1 MNIKTG
7 MGKGLTLRAERNR
20 EKATDWD
27 VFVDQSE
34 PPQGGLPSVQCGVF
48 RCHDGKGLM
57 MHPSPRETVSV
68 LLRADIDPDMFKSST
83 YRLLRQVCSWTEVE
97 LVHAL

>member
-7 MGKGLTLRAERNR
+7 MGKGLEIRAERNR

-27 VFVDQSE
+27 VFVDQSD

-48 RCHDGKGLM
+48 RCYEGQGLM
-57 MHPSPRETVSV
+57 MHPSPRETVSH
-68 LLRADIDPDMFKSST
+68 LLRTDIHPDMWKSSVW
-83 YRLLRQVCSWTEVE
+83 RLLRQVCSFTDVE
-97 LVHAL
+97 FVHSL

>member
-1 MNIKTG
+1 VNIKTG
-7 MGKGLTLRAERNR
+7 MGRGLELRAERSR
-20 EKATDWD
+20 QKPTDWE
-27 VFVDQSE
+27 VFVDQAD

-57 MHPSPRETVSV
+57 LHPSPREAVTA
-68 LLRADIDPDMFKSST
+68 LLRTDVNEDMFRSSVVK
-83 YRLLRQVCSWTEVE
+83 LLRQVCSWTDVE